1 MKAMFAKSF
10 NNFRRLIGALG
21 VAALALTVFLAQP
34 AAATQDSTLSSSEQK
49 TALEEISTDDLHQ
62 LIDISKEAD
71 PAGHEARA
79 ELVRSSHVN
88 VEMPTGFS
96 TGDADLDAE
105 VLATVFDDYEALAGI
120 LDMYDAGAINVETD
134 ASGITVWEF
143 DEDAFG
149 VSGSGGIGPQ
159 SETMPQCPS
168 AWAAAIAWISA
179 NVGMCAALTPVP
191 PAAIACAAGFGIGG
205 FIIDVNQ
212 GC

>member
-1 MKAMFAKSF
+1 MFIRSF
-10 NNFRRLIGALG
+10 NNFRRLIATLGA
-21 VAALALTVFLAQP
+21 AALALTVFLAQP
-34 AAATQDSTLSSSEQK
+34 AAATQNSALSSSEQK
-49 TALEEISTDDLHQ
+49 AALEEISTDDLHQ

-71 PAGHEARA
+71 PTGHEERA
-79 ELVRSSHVN
+79 ELVRSSEVDI
-88 VEMPTGFS
+88 EMPTGFS
-96 TGDADLDAE
+96 TGNADLDAE
-105 VLATVFDDYEALAGI
+105 VLATVIDDYEALAGI

-134 ASGITVWEF
+134 ADGITVWDF
-143 DEDAFG
+143 DEEAFG
-149 VSGSGGIGPQ
+149 VSDSGGIGPQ